1 MKKALSV
8 FLMAAMAFGAFA
20 DEPVAD
26 VKVSEFTG
34 NAAVT
39 WGVNLDSGKTGFKN
53 DAEVTLKLN
62 LLNGGNKST
71 SGDGVWGEL
80 VIKTDGD
87 TFVGWNGNGKVDAN
101 KGMGKDLN
109 FGVKVD
115 TAKIHFGPAYVG
127 ITSGDTQTGK
137 LKMDAAIRSADS
149 DNAVTV
155 PNKGPDGYS
164 QGVVVGFDSD
174 IVKVDV
180 DVRSIGTTQYSN
192 DYALAGEVELKAV
205 ENLSVKAGA
214 SANFNDSNTIG
225 YSASA
230 GYKLGLNDTFFVRPQ
245 VGYAGDAN
253 FADGE
258 KVADS
263 NVLAAGVLL
272 GWGDIGQDKNAGVY
286 FLDDGDAKKV
296 TPGVGVVATFPN
308 LGKETII
315 ASVQPSFFSGELIPG
330 LTAAAYADIWMIEDA
345 DDFTPMAFILGAKY
359 AIGVDAVTITPQA
372 SILYANEDYAVINL
386 VAASLGVSANKL
398 ITDGTI
404 AGIND
409 ALNVKVGVD
418 VAGLIDNTTLSVVWA
433 SGDLIDDQAGTLNFN
448 AKIAL

>member
-1 MKKALSV
+1 M
-8 FLMAAMAFGAFA
+8 
-20 DEPVAD
+20 
-26 VKVSEFTG
+26 SEFTG

-39 WGVNLDSGKTGFKN
+39 WGVDLDSGKTGFKN

-286 FLDDGDAKKV
+286 FLDDDDAKKV
-296 TPGVGVVATFPN
+296 CTY
-308 LGKETII
+308 LG
-315 ASVQPSFFSGELIPG
+315 
-330 LTAAAYADIWMIEDA
+330 
-345 DDFTPMAFILGAKY
+345 
-359 AIGVDAVTITPQA
+359 
-372 SILYANEDYAVINL
+372 
-386 VAASLGVSANKL
+386 SLKSR
-398 ITDGTI
+398 
-404 AGIND
+404 
-409 ALNVKVGVD
+409 ALNSWMWKGRL
-418 VAGLIDNTTLSVVWA
+418 GSHSSPRTTWVVRISSSSTAWA
-433 SGDLIDDQAGTLNFN
+433 
-448 AKIAL
+448 KW